1 MALPA
6 GLANGTF
13 SIQATATDQSG
24 NTALAT
30 APLTVPLPGDAN
42 LDGRVDINDLTI
54 VLANYNQT
62 SGMSWSTGDFNLDGT
77 VDINDLTIVLANY
90 NQTLGSGS
98 VASVPEP
105 STVVLLGLGAMSLAE
120 YAWRRRDQRD
130 ETDEDEWF
138 VVSCQQPDPQ

>member
-1 MALPA
+1 MGP
-6 GLANGTF
+6 
-13 SIQATATDQSG
+13 TAFRRRLQTPCG
-24 NTALAT
+24 NTAFAT

-42 LDGRVDINDLTI
+42 LDGKVDINDLTI
-54 VLANYNQT
+54 VLAHYNQT
-62 SGMSWSTGDFNLDGT
+62 NGMSWSTGDFNFDGR

-98 VASVPEP
+98 VATVPDLPP
-105 STVVLLGLGAMSLAE
+105 SCCRGLGGMSLAE